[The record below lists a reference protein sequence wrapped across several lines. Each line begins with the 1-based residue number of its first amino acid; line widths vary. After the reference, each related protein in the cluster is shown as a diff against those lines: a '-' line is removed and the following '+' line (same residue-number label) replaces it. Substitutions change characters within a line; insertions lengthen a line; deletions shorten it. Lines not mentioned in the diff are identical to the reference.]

1 MYSVPMALID
11 FIPVLLFGAAAVLL
25 QRDLYSKMVKG
36 AYALF
41 AAGTIDV
48 FMAGFL
54 KALYKLLYALGVCD
68 FQPLTQM
75 FFPVQALGFLMA
87 GCGALYIGTRKG
99 KQEKVLAAAALP
111 VYKGTMIFVG
121 LMVAGLGMMYFGLV
135 RVARKLKKT
144 AGRRTAHRIICL
156 HPGYGIPVHQG
167 FYPGV
172 YELGG
177 TAGEHHR
184 PGQPVRRGADPAQ
197 GGTGGS
203 GTLIPGSI

>member
-11 FIPVLLFGAAAVLL
+11 FIPVLLLCGAAVVL

-121 LMVAGLGMMYFGLV
+121 LMVAGLGMMNYGLI
-135 RVARKLKKT
+135 RPARKLKKPLAVVLLIVSFVCILGMGYLST
-144 AGRRTAHRIICL
+144 RDFTQAYMNWAAQLVNIIGQVSLFAAALILHRAGLAEA
-156 HPGYGIPVHQG
+156 
-167 FYPGV
+167 
-172 YELGG
+172 EL
-177 TAGEHHR
+177 
-184 PGQPVRRGADPAQ
+184 
-197 GGTGGS
+197 
-203 GTLIPGSI
+203 

>member
-135 RVARKLKKT
+135 RVARKLKKPLAVVLLIVSFICILGMGYLST
-144 AGRRTAHRIICL
+144 RDFTQAYMNWAAQLVNIIGQGSLFAAALILHRAGLAEA
-156 HPGYGIPVHQG
+156 
-167 FYPGV
+167 
-172 YELGG
+172 EL
-177 TAGEHHR
+177 
-184 PGQPVRRGADPAQ
+184 
-197 GGTGGS
+197 
-203 GTLIPGSI
+203 

>member
-54 KALYKLLYALGVCD
+54 KALYKFLYALGVCD

-87 GCGALYIGTRKG
+87 GYGALYIGTQKG

-121 LMVAGLGMMYFGLV
+121 LMVAGLGMMNYGLI
-135 RVARKLKKT
+135 RPARKLKKPL
-144 AGRRTAHRIICL
+144 AVVLLIVSFVCILGM
-156 HPGYGIPVHQG
+156 GYLSTRDFTQ
-167 FYPGV
+167 
-172 YELGG
+172 
-177 TAGEHHR
+177 A
-184 PGQPVRRGADPAQ
+184 
-197 GGTGGS
+197 
-203 GTLIPGSI
+203 

>member
-75 FFPVQALGFLMA
+75 FFPVQALGFLLA
-87 GCGALYIGTRKG
+87 GCGALYIGTRKAKG
-99 KQEKVLAAAALP
+99 EKAFAAAALP
-111 VYKGTMIFVG
+111 VYKGTFIFVG
-121 LMVAGLGMMYFGLV
+121 LMVAGLGMMDFGL
-135 RVARKLKKT
+135 ART
-144 AGRRTAHRIICL
+144 AGRMKKPLAVVLLVVSFVFSLGMGYLSTRDFTQAYMNWSAELVNIIGQASLFFAALILHRAGL
-156 HPGYGIPVHQG
+156 AEA
-167 FYPGV
+167 
-172 YELGG
+172 EL
-177 TAGEHHR
+177 
-184 PGQPVRRGADPAQ
+184 
-197 GGTGGS
+197 
-203 GTLIPGSI
+203 